1 MDKFKPVVLV
11 ISGVLGVFLMVCG
24 LTSPSLALE
33 EMTVTVESK
42 GDVRLIPDMALLDLG
57 VETIAPTAGEAQTEN
72 AEVMQAVISKL
83 LSLGVDQ
90 SQIKTTGFSLWRVSQ
105 YREGK
110 QEFKGFQVSHTL
122 EVPVMNLE
130 KVGAILDA
138 SIEAGVNSV
147 QSVVFTLRDPH
158 PGYQEALSK
167 AIKQA
172 RVKAE
177 AIVAA
182 EGLKIKSIKSIVEKQ
197 TWGPW
202 FAAEGEGK
210 GGAMTS
216 FVPGG
221 LKIEAQVTVTFTATK
236 KNILK

>member
-1 MDKFKPVVLV
+1 MGRFEFRLLV
-11 ISGVLGVFLMVCG
+11 ISGMVALFLASCG
-24 LTSPSLALE
+24 LTNLSFASEGITL
-33 EMTVTVESK
+33 TVEGK
-42 GDVRLIPDMALLDLG
+42 GDVRVTPDMALLNLG
-57 VETIAPTAGEAQTEN
+57 VETIAPTAGEAQKEN
-72 AEVMQAVISKL
+72 AEVMQAVIAKL

-90 SQIKTTGFSLWRVSQ
+90 TQIKTTGFSLWRVSQ

-122 EVPVMNLE
+122 EVPVMDLE

-138 SIEAGVNSV
+138 SIEAGINSV
-147 QSVVFTLRDPH
+147 QSVVFTLRNPH

-167 AIKQA
+167 AVKQA

-177 AIVAA
+177 AIAAA

-210 GGAMTS
+210 GGAITP

-221 LKIEAQVTVTFTATK
+221 LKIEAQVTVTFTLTK
-236 KNILK
+236 ETELE